1 MNDNP
6 FNFTLALNR
15 ECGILPAQPYCH
27 LFLDLMLFL
36 CLYNVVNYIVMIHLG
51 PEWLVYF

>member
-51 PEWLVYF
+51 PEWVVHI